1 MHSSVTSWPRRVAAL
16 VLSGHREARAY
27 LRISLAVCLAVGL
40 AAGTAE
46 AQTKPKSVSAADKS
60 KAAKAKKPPKK
71 GKATPS
77 ATTSSPA
84 PAPTPAPASSTSP
97 SMLEGLSTDD
107 PTVSP
112 PAEDPASSS
121 SSSNSL
127 ALPTP
132 PPPEPAPAPAPIAAP
147 APAPAS
153 SPSTATAPSSGGL
166 GADPASSSNVPLSS
180 PFAGPEGSRPLPPP
194 SSMAGVGLEDPLAG
208 QSSIEEGV
216 NKLLSEAVVT
226 TAGKRQQR
234 ISDVPLTVAWIPAE
248 ELEGTGAFTLCEAI
262 QYFPGLECRRG
273 AMRKVAVSA
282 RGLGSNY
289 LSNRLLLLKDG
300 RPLTDPWT
308 GQFYADETTPL
319 INLKQV
325 EVIRGPGS
333 SLYGSNAFSGVI
345 NLIERDPSDLMKEGR
360 DVGADARVLAGQDNT
375 YRVQATAAGRAGP
388 VEALASYYGFSSDGP
403 QLFNNDQKGIIDTN
417 EDSLVHQVS
426 GKVKVKGFA
435 LNADYTSADLGRPGG
450 QQISTVGN
458 CGRCHYTA
466 DDNEHVENLN
476 ASAQFDQQVTDNLRV
491 FGQGFAFFKR
501 RNIDLKNEVTGEL
514 QATLGKRRRFGGEV
528 RALLSLDKLNITFG
542 GDVKDD
548 LVNNQNVLAGLS
560 MDDTTQTILG
570 GFVDAEYRPL
580 TRLVLSA
587 GVRYDRYQIP
597 QEVWEVD
604 SDKGQVSPRASIVF
618 HALDDLTLRTNYGR
632 AFRAPTLAE
641 LAINQQM
648 YAATLLGASDLRAET
663 LDTYEVAVDYWPFE
677 RRVRLTATG
686 FYNRA
691 HNFINQQLMFGST
704 SQFRNIGDA
713 RVVGAELEAAAQI
726 PSANSSFDVAYQYL
740 DAQSLPYG
748 GGKGSQLDYAP
759 HHRVYARARTNVGKV
774 GFAEVYGLY
783 VGSRFDPGYIV
794 ESTGE
799 VQRVKLPGYVTASA
813 RVGVNVVDGMSV
825 SLLGTNLF
833 DSKYQESHGFPAP
846 PRGVYTEVK
855 LNY

>member
-16 VLSGHREARAY
+16 VQSGHRGFRAS
-27 LRISLAVCLAVGL
+27 LRISLACCLALGL
-40 AAGTAE
+40 AAGVAD
-46 AQTKPKSVSAADKS
+46 AAPVKPKPAGAAD
-60 KAAKAKKPPKK
+60 AKAKTVKGKGKVPKK
-71 GKATPS
+71 VKGAPGTPATS
-77 ATTSSPA
+77 
-84 PAPTPAPASSTSP
+84 TPAPVPTPSSVDN
-97 SMLEGLSTDD
+97 LSVED

-112 PAEDPASSS
+112 PVEETPAAATSTPSI
-121 SSSNSL
+121 
-127 ALPTP
+127 PVP
-132 PPPEPAPAPAPIAAP
+132 PPPEPTPAPTPVAAPPPTPAPTTSSGSSSTLSTSTSGGLAPESSSSSTMPAPA
-147 APAPAS
+147 
-153 SPSTATAPSSGGL
+153 
-166 GADPASSSNVPLSS
+166 
-180 PFAGPEGSRPLPPP
+180 PFAGPESTRPLPPP
-194 SSMAGVGLEDPLAG
+194 ASMAGLGMDDPLSG
-208 QSSIEEGV
+208 QNSIEEGV

-248 ELEGTGAFTLCEAI
+248 ELEGTGAFSLCEAV

-319 INLKQV
+319 VNLKQV

-345 NLIERDPSDLMKEGR
+345 NLIERDPSDLIQEGHQ
-360 DVGADARVLAGQDNT
+360 VGADARLLAGQDDT
-375 YRVQATAAGRAGP
+375 YRIQTTVAGRGGP
-388 VEALASYYGFSSDGP
+388 VEALASYYGFKSDGP
-403 QLFNNDQKGIIDTN
+403 QLFNDPVKGITDNN
-417 EDSLVHQVS
+417 EDSTVHQVS
-426 GKVKVKGFA
+426 GKVKVKGFS
-435 LNADYTSADLGRPGG
+435 LNADYTDADLGRPGG

-476 ASAQFDQQVTDNLRV
+476 ASAQYDQQVTDNLRV
-491 FGQGFAFFKR
+491 FGQTYAYFKR
-501 RNIDLKNEVTGEL
+501 RIVEQKNMITSEL
-514 QATLGKRRRFGGEV
+514 QPALGKRRRYGGEV
-528 RALLSLDKLNITFG
+528 RALLTLEKLNVTFG

-548 LVNNQNVLAGLS
+548 LVNNQNVLEGLS
-560 MDDTTQTILG
+560 LDDTKETILG
-570 GFVDAEYRPL
+570 GFVDAEFRPL
-580 TRLVLSA
+580 QKLVLSA
-587 GVRYDRYQIP
+587 GARYDRYQIP
-597 QEVWEVD
+597 EKVWAERTD
-604 SDKGQVSPRASIVF
+604 QISPRASIVF
-618 HALDDLTLRTNYGR
+618 HAMDDLTFRTNYGR

-648 YAATLLGASDLRAET
+648 YAATLLGSSDLKAET
-663 LDTYEVAVDYWPFE
+663 LDTYEAAVDFWPFQ

-691 HNFINQQLMFGST
+691 QNFINQQLMFGST

-713 RVVGAELEAAAQI
+713 RVLGAEIEAAAQI
-726 PSANSSFDVAYQYL
+726 PAANSSFDVAYQYL
-740 DAQSLPYG
+740 DAKSVPYG
-748 GGKGSQLDYAP
+748 GGDGEQLDYAP
-759 HHRVYARARTNVGKV
+759 HHRVYARARTAMGKY
-774 GFAEVYGLY
+774 GFAEVYALY
-783 VGSRFDPGYIV
+783 VGERFDPGFIV
-794 ESTGE
+794 EETGE
-799 VQRVKLPGYVTASA
+799 TQRVKLPGYVTASA
-813 RVGVNVVDGMSV
+813 RVGVNVTDAMSV

-855 LNY
+855 LRY